1 MEEKVREIIES
12 EIKPRLAMEGG
23 GIELI
28 EVDNGVVKVMLS
40 GACAGCPFSQ
50 ITLANLVEAAIKKYV
65 PEVKRVEAIEA
76 FKTKIDNL
84 TGEIFTLD
92 LQLKEKIARL
102 IRKHKFPHP
111 SLDHKNP
118 MEIEAYF
125 SFTPNSQRKIYGYS
139 IKDYLEYLLKN
150 KLITREE
157 LKKENIPEPEELEK

>member
-1 MEEKVREIIES
+1 MKEKVREIIES
-12 EIKPRLAMEGG
+12 EIKPRLAMDGG
-23 GIELI
+23 GIELVGI
-28 EVDNGVVKVMLS
+28 ENGVVKVILS

-50 ITLANLVEAAIKKYV
+50 ITLANLVEA
-65 PEVKRVEAIEA
+65 IEA
-76 FKTKIDNL
+76 FRTKIDNL
-84 TGEIFTLD
+84 TGEVFTLD

-150 KLITREE
+150 KLITRKE
-157 LKKENIPEPEELEK
+157 LKKESIPEP